1 MSLVCMG
8 ITPFMA
14 ISGYMGAKFQQGL
27 SVESDNSHKYAN
39 LLAGDAIMNYRTVAS
54 FAHEQQIIKDYSSL
68 LEAPRKAAVLQANK
82 IGGAYGFSQF
92 VLYGS
97 ISCMFYAGAQFMDK
111 FKEDPVDMFITIFAM
126 MFGALESGQAQQF
139 GPDMGKAKSA
149 AQKIFSILDQPSQ
162 ISALLP

>member
-54 FAHEQQIIKDYSSL
+54 FAHEKQIIKDYSSL
-68 LEAPRKAAVLQANK
+68 LEAPRKAAV
-82 IGGAYGFSQF
+82 
-92 VLYGS
+92 
-97 ISCMFYAGAQFMDK
+97 M
-111 FKEDPVDMFITIFAM
+111 
-126 MFGALESGQAQQF
+126 
-139 GPDMGKAKSA
+139 
-149 AQKIFSILDQPSQ
+149 
-162 ISALLP
+162 